1 MQNLKINKYKIIAC
15 VAAFVL
21 IATFICTL
29 CVSSVFETKIA
40 NGAVDFKTVGKSGF
54 LVDVATGTV
63 LYSRNEK
70 ERLPIASMVKIMTT
84 LLTLEEVDGGRL
96 ALDDDVR
103 ISENAASMG
112 GSQVFWT
119 RAPRTKRV
127 ICSKPSSL
135 RLQTTLV
142 WRLPSI
148 STEALRASLQE

>member
-1 MQNLKINKYKIIAC
+1 MIGIFFAKFRTLKEKCEVIMQNLKINKYKIIAC

-70 ERLPIASMVKIMTT
+70 ERLPIA
-84 LLTLEEVDGGRL
+84 
-96 ALDDDVR
+96 
-103 ISENAASMG
+103 
-112 GSQVFWT
+112 
-119 RAPRTKRV
+119 
-127 ICSKPSSL
+127 
-135 RLQTTLV
+135 V
-142 WRLPSI
+142 W
-148 STEALRASLQE
+148 